1 MIDKK
6 TKKFDD
12 ANVAAIQRFAAGAG
26 AGAGAA
32 AFGVEV
38 SDVTA
43 IVREN
48 ERRLTART
56 KWLAHR
62 HGSARRG
69 LERCH

>member
-48 ERRLTART
+48 EARLTARIKYT
-56 KWLAHR
+56 AHR